1 MIRSASWIAK
11 RAALISLTVASVIS
25 AQSAD
30 TPAQAKQHYQNAVAA
45 INKNDWQTAKTEL
58 QQAEKLA
65 PQNALVH
72 YDLALAYSHTGS
84 PISAQTELT
93 KALQLG
99 LPPEQKQAAEQL
111 RQKLANADQGEESR
125 RAPEDNGPSY
135 EETVAYINKVL
146 KDYPTASFSNSKC
159 FSELGWGQSIEGV
172 VDGYISI
179 YENRL
184 GDGSK
189 GCGYVKYRVPAG
201 QVSILIHPYEGFGV
215 CFQCP
220 GGSECIYRDK
230 EPQTGHCLLIA
241 ATLEQAQRLDRA
253 VKHLV
258 ELVKPEE
265 PKVTDPFAH

>member
-25 AQSAD
+25 AQSTD
-30 TPAQAKQHYQNAVAA
+30 TAAQAKQHYQNAVAA

-84 PISAQTELT
+84 PISAQSELT

-111 RQKLANADQGEESR
+111 RQKLANVDQGGESR

-135 EETVAYINKVL
+135 EETAAYINKVL

-172 VDGYISI
+172 VDGYILI

-184 GDGSK
+184 G
-189 GCGYVKYRVPAG
+189 RW
-201 QVSILIHPYEGFGV
+201 E
-215 CFQCP
+215 
-220 GGSECIYRDK
+220 
-230 EPQTGHCLLIA
+230 
-241 ATLEQAQRLDRA
+241 
-253 VKHLV
+253 
-258 ELVKPEE
+258 
-265 PKVTDPFAH
+265 